1 MYPLC
6 GWLHWPCWLTG
17 ALKNSVLTY
26 LLLVSNTTAHKIFLF
41 ICFAE
46 WYSRRRYSQ
55 KSFVV
60 MLELIHETARVY
72 FTIVIFTHQSFF
84 FIYQLSTI
92 DQQKIALENF
102 LCCKH
107 TRTYKMNCAY
117 HTVYAHRMQCNICRK
132 TENKLIKKIMIFF

>member
-1 MYPLC
+1 
-6 GWLHWPCWLTG
+6 
-17 ALKNSVLTY
+17 
-26 LLLVSNTTAHKIFLF
+26 
-41 ICFAE
+41 
-46 WYSRRRYSQ
+46 
-55 KSFVV
+55 

-107 TRTYKMNCAY
+107 TKTYKMNRAY

-132 TENKLIKKIMIFF
+132 TENKLIKKIMIFFKFETK